1 MRVVYLDPGL
11 RTDVGH
17 HANYCRY
24 IVGELR
30 ARGIETP
37 VFAHR
42 NVEPA
47 LQAEFA
53 AMPHFR
59 VDTYAESDG
68 DPICGW
74 LSGFD
79 AFARTTYQDLTALPT
94 MAKSD
99 VVLATSV
106 RPVQMS
112 ALVEWRRSVPPE
124 RQPTVVMESVGTGL
138 RVERTAEGLAT
149 AAPDPRSDPRATL
162 FRFVAKRMPPQA
174 EGRFHVV
181 TFGARPSELFGKLLE
196 RPVRTLPLPYG
207 RVTPLRN
214 RAGARPVT
222 VAILGHQ
229 KYQKGYDRLPEIV
242 VELLKTRGDFRLLIQ
257 HVDTRGPPELQQA
270 MRTVAKESGRVTL
283 DETPAGRTGWPRLLE
298 LSDLIL
304 CPHRPQF
311 YIAGFS
317 TVAAEGLANG
327 IPLVV
332 PAGTPLETLLAEFG
346 GAGTSFDRFDPVA
359 IADATSRALDDFDRY
374 AGLAQA
380 AALRWPERHGPARM
394 VDALLAM
401 VAG

>member
-1 MRVVYLDPGL
+1 MRIFYVDPGL

-42 NVEPA
+42 NIEPA
-47 LQAEFA
+47 LQAELA
-53 AMPHFR
+53 AVPHFR

-79 AFARTTYQDLTALPT
+79 AFTRTTYQDLVALPPVV
-94 MAKSD
+94 KSD

-106 RPVQMS
+106 RPVQVS
-112 ALVEWRRSVPPE
+112 ALLEWRRTVPPE
-124 RQPTVVMESVGTGL
+124 RQPTIVMESVGTGL
-138 RVERTAEGLAT
+138 RVESTAEGLIT
-149 AAPDPRSDPRATL
+149 SVPDPRSDPRATL

-181 TFGARPSELFGKLLE
+181 TFGARPSELFSKLLE

-207 RVTPLRN
+207 RVTPLRS
-214 RAGARPVT
+214 RVGARPVT

-229 KYQKGYDRLPEIV
+229 KYQKGYDRLPEIAA
-242 VELLKTRGDFRLLIQ
+242 ELLKSRGDFRLLIQ

-270 MRTVAKESGRVTL
+270 MRTIAKESDRVTL
-283 DETPAGRTGWPRLLE
+283 DENAAGRTGWPRMLE

-304 CPHRPQF
+304 CPHRPEF
-311 YIAGFS
+311 YVAGFS
-317 TVAAEGLANG
+317 SVTAEALANG

-332 PAGTPLETLLAEFG
+332 PRGTPLETLLAEFG
-346 GAGTSFDRFDPVA
+346 GPGTSFERFDPAA
-359 IADATSRALDDFDRY
+359 IAAATSQALDDFDRY
-374 AGLAQA
+374 AGLAHA
-380 AALRWPERHGPARM
+380 AAQRWPERHGPARM
-394 VDALLAM
+394 VDALLAV
-401 VAG
+401 VAD